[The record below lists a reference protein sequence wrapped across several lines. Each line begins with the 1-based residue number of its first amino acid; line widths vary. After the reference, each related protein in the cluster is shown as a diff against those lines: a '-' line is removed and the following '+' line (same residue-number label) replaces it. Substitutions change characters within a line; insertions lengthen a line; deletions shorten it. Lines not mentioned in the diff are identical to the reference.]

1 MERLTNTVLQ
11 HAQRQPE
18 GEPVLAKGLLR
29 LGNRAAVDQALS
41 RLVRRGAL
49 LRAGRGVYVL
59 PVESRFGRRAPSV
72 ENTVQRVAAALGERI
87 ANSGAMAA
95 NALGLTTQVPVK
107 RVFLTSGSNRVL
119 TLGRER
125 VELRHA
131 PAWQLVLPVPRAGDA
146 VRALA
151 WLGRD
156 KAGAAAADVRRRLS
170 EYERRELGSV
180 SAQMPG
186 WLAGAAKALADRD
199 IAASVAAHKA
209 AFFREKGASENGVDY
224 SVAVAGG
231 MRLTRRRGAVG
242 VGGRLCADG
251 AERVAAPPPPGT
263 FRRVDG
269 CLPGDRGQGQQ
280 PGLTNALARRSN
292 AACATSGIGPALTH
306 AGSSASLR
314 SD

>member
-1 MERLTNTVLQ
+1 
-11 HAQRQPE
+11 
-18 GEPVLAKGLLR
+18 
-29 LGNRAAVDQALS
+29 
-41 RLVRRGAL
+41 
-49 LRAGRGVYVL
+49 
-59 PVESRFGRRAPSV
+59 
-72 ENTVQRVAAALGERI
+72 VAAALGERI

-186 WLAGAAKALADRD
+186 WLAWRQKLLLIATSRRALRRTRPR
-199 IAASVAAHKA
+199 SFVRRTHRKT
-209 AFFREKGASENGVDY
+209 G
-224 SVAVAGG
+224 
-231 MRLTRRRGAVG
+231 LTTLWPWRVVCGLYQTERRGW
-242 VGGRLCADG
+242 RWRTTCADG
-251 AERVAAPPPPGT
+251 AERVAAPPPRNLST
-263 FRRVDG
+263 
-269 CLPGDRGQGQQ
+269 C
-280 PGLTNALARRSN
+280 
-292 AACATSGIGPALTH
+292 
-306 AGSSASLR
+306 
-314 SD
+314 

>member
-1 MERLTNTVLQ
+1 MERLSEAVLRY
-11 HAQRQPE
+11 AEEQPE
-18 GEPVLAKGLLR
+18 GAPVLAKGLLH

-72 ENTVQRVAAALGERI
+72 EKTVTALAAARGERI

-95 NALGLTTQVPVK
+95 NVLGLTGQVPVR
-107 RVFLTSGSNRVL
+107 RVFLTSGPNRTL

-131 PAWQLVLPVPRAGDA
+131 PPWQLALAGRRAGEA

-156 KAGAAAADVRRRLS
+156 RAGEAAALVRERLS
-170 EYERRELGSV
+170 EEERRELGSV

-186 WLAGAAKALADRD
+186 WLAGPV
-199 IAASVAAHKA
+199 S
-209 AFFREKGASENGVDY
+209 
-224 SVAVAGG
+224 AVAHG
-231 MRLTRRRGAVG
+231 
-242 VGGRLCADG
+242 
-251 AERVAAPPPPGT
+251 
-263 FRRVDG
+263 
-269 CLPGDRGQGQQ
+269 
-280 PGLTNALARRSN
+280 
-292 AACATSGIGPALTH
+292 
-306 AGSSASLR
+306 
-314 SD
+314 

>member
-1 MERLTNTVLQ
+1 MERLTNRVLQ

-18 GEPVLAKGLLR
+18 GEPVLAKGLLH

-72 ENTVQRVAAALGERI
+72 ENTVQGVAVALGERI

-95 NALGLTTQVPVK
+95 NVLGLTTQVPVK

-119 TLGRER
+119 TLGREQ

-131 PAWQLVLPVPRAGDA
+131 PAWQLVLAGRRAGDA

-156 KAGAAAADVRRRLS
+156 KAGAAAAEVRRRLS
-170 EYERRELGSV
+170 EDERRELGSV

-186 WLAGAAKALADRD
+186 WLAGPV
-199 IAASVAAHKA
+199 S
-209 AFFREKGASENGVDY
+209 
-224 SVAVAGG
+224 AVAYG
-231 MRLTRRRGAVG
+231 
-242 VGGRLCADG
+242 
-251 AERVAAPPPPGT
+251 
-263 FRRVDG
+263 
-269 CLPGDRGQGQQ
+269 
-280 PGLTNALARRSN
+280 
-292 AACATSGIGPALTH
+292 
-306 AGSSASLR
+306 
-314 SD
+314 

>member
-1 MERLTNTVLQ
+1 MEPLSEAILRY
-11 HAQRQPE
+11 AARQPE
-18 GEPVLAKGLLR
+18 GAPVLAKGLLH

-72 ENTVQRVAAALGERI
+72 EKTIKGLAAARGERI

-95 NALGLTTQVPVK
+95 NVLEVTTQLPVK
-107 RVFLTSGSNRVL
+107 RVFLTSGPSRTL

-131 PAWQLVLPVPRAGDA
+131 PPWQLALPGRRAGEA

-156 KAGAAAADVRRRLS
+156 RAGAASGVIRERLS
-170 EYERRELGSV
+170 EDERRELGSV

-186 WLAGAAKALADRD
+186 WLAGPV
-199 IAASVAAHKA
+199 S
-209 AFFREKGASENGVDY
+209 
-224 SVAVAGG
+224 AVVHG
-231 MRLTRRRGAVG
+231 
-242 VGGRLCADG
+242 
-251 AERVAAPPPPGT
+251 
-263 FRRVDG
+263 
-269 CLPGDRGQGQQ
+269 
-280 PGLTNALARRSN
+280 
-292 AACATSGIGPALTH
+292 
-306 AGSSASLR
+306 
-314 SD
+314 